1 MVVIFL
7 IFGILNFKFLS
18 ENSTG
23 LTVIFTAFVAVV
35 TLAYALLTRELVKE
49 TERYA
54 SLTADLVNETRQMRE
69 LQTTPNII
77 ISLKT
82 YVERIETTWIS
93 AIYLTIQNVGLG
105 VAYDIKFEID
115 VSSQY
120 VKRDPYIQKFLT
132 HSSLIKNGLPI
143 LPPNENTQVHLTVL
157 SGDKLKELIE
167 HKSEETDYFKI
178 KVTYKNIA
186 HRSFET
192 TFDLDF
198 SYLLEVR
205 PETSVLYT
213 IPLELKGIREAIE
226 NVGKRGQ

>member
-1 MVVIFL
+1 MNL
-7 IFGILNFKFLS
+7 KFLS

-23 LTVIFTAFVAVV
+23 LTVIFTAFVAIV

-54 SLTADLVNETRQMRE
+54 NLTANLVNETRQMRE

-77 ISLKT
+77 ISLKP
-82 YVERIETTWIS
+82 YLEWIETTWIS

-105 VAYDIKFEID
+105 AAYDIKFEMD
-115 VSSQY
+115 VSSEY
-120 VKRDPYIQKFLT
+120 KEDPYIKQVLT

-157 SGDKLKELIE
+157 SGDKLKELTE
-167 HKSEETDYFKI
+167 RLKSKEGNYFKI

-186 HRSFET
+186 HKSFKT

-205 PETSVLYT
+205 SETSLLST
-213 IPLELKGIREAIE
+213 IPLELKGIRQAIE
-226 NVGKRGQ
+226 NVGKQGQ